1 MNILKQIQEK
11 RTASRVALGVGL
23 SLCLGGV
30 MGMPSVTEAASA
42 EAAASATTELSRM
55 NAAQREL
62 LEQERQIASRQKAV
76 AEVAGVKSKYVKVPV
91 SSLVVKSYPGMT
103 EDQLLRVV
111 PEAKKHVVDIHQ
123 LSKEIQFINDA
134 GAMKINANFSRD
146 GAAGYLLTLT
156 AEKVQEMHTTVT
168 VSNTGNDYTGNWR
181 VATSYTDRNLSRAA
195 DTLGVAYVTSPS
207 AGHLSDVK
215 QGALAYR
222 LPLGHDADALTFS
235 ASYSDVDLGSVDH
248 EVTPFGP
255 FDATASGKGF
265 TAGLHYQH
273 HMAYTS
279 REKDGMDFG
288 VNYWNMKNSYGYL
301 LNNKPLD
308 APETRYDVS
317 TVALSFFHNDRDAAH
332 SLSYQAGVETNL
344 GNVGGDYRDPGY
356 KYNRNFQIY
365 HASASYNYRTPS
377 DWIFAVRGEGQ
388 YSNNNLVPA
397 LQVGAGG
404 RTSVR
409 GFTERA
415 IAADKGVTG
424 SLEIYTPKFATGS
437 RFLVF
442 LDAAKLS
449 NNERAGTLF
458 DDKGIASW
466 GVGYRYMEPTGRATL
481 SIDYADPIKD
491 VPDSWQQQHKR
502 WNMQM
507 SINF

>member
-1 MNILKQIQEK
+1 MQTRQAARRL
-11 RTASRVALGVGL
+11 AMGV
-23 SLCLGGV
+23 SLTLCAGAWA
-30 MGMPSVTEAASA
+30 MMPQVTEAAA
-42 EAAASATTELSRM
+42 APAAATAANELSKLNDAQ
-55 NAAQREL
+55 NAL
-62 LEQERQIASRQKAV
+62 LEQEKQIAQRQQAHQEAAV
-76 AEVAGVKSKYVKVPV
+76 KGAKSGHITVPV
-91 SSLVVKSYPGMT
+91 SSLVVKSYPGMSK
-103 EDQLLRVV
+103 DMILRVI
-111 PEAKKHVVDIHQ
+111 PEAQKAVVDVHQ

-134 GAMKINANFSRD
+134 GAMKIGANFSKEN
-146 GAAGYLLTLT
+146 AGYLLTLT
-156 AEKVQEMHTTVT
+156 AEKVQEMHTTVSL
-168 VSNTGNDYTGNWR
+168 SNTGNDYTGNWR
-181 VATSYTDRNLSRAA
+181 LTTSYTDRNLTHQA
-195 DTLGVAYVTSPS
+195 DTLGVAYVTSPA

-215 QGALAYR
+215 QGAVAYR
-222 LPLGHDADALTFS
+222 LPLGHDTDALTLMT
-235 ASYSDVDLGSVDH
+235 SYSDVDLGSVDH
-248 EVTPFGP
+248 EVTPLGP

-273 HMAYTS
+273 NMAYTS
-279 REKDGMDFG
+279 REKDGVDFG

-308 APETRYDVS
+308 APETRYNIS
-317 TVALSFFHNDRDAAH
+317 TVALSFFHNDRDASH
-332 SLSYQAGVETNL
+332 SLSYQAGIETNL
-344 GNVGGDYRDPGY
+344 GNVGGDYRDSAY

-365 HASASYNYRTPS
+365 HAGAGYNYRTPS

-449 NNERAGTLF
+449 NNEQAGTLF
-458 DDKGIASW
+458 VDKGIASW

-507 SINF
+507 SMNF

>member
-1 MNILKQIQEK
+1 MQTRQAARRL
-11 RTASRVALGVGL
+11 AMGV
-23 SLCLGGV
+23 SLTLCAGAWA
-30 MGMPSVTEAASA
+30 MMPQVTEAAA
-42 EAAASATTELSRM
+42 APAAATAANELSKLNDAQ
-55 NAAQREL
+55 NAL
-62 LEQERQIASRQKAV
+62 LEQEKQIAQRQQAHQEAAV
-76 AEVAGVKSKYVKVPV
+76 KGAKSGHITVPV
-91 SSLVVKSYPGMT
+91 SSLVVKSYPGMSK
-103 EDQLLRVV
+103 DMILRVI
-111 PEAKKHVVDIHQ
+111 PEAQKAVVDVHQ

-134 GAMKINANFSRD
+134 GAMKIGANFSKEN
-146 GAAGYLLTLT
+146 AGYLLTLT
-156 AEKVQEMHTTVT
+156 AEKVQEMHTTVSL
-168 VSNTGNDYTGNWR
+168 SNTGNDYTGNWR
-181 VATSYTDRNLSRAA
+181 LTTSYTDRNLTHQA
-195 DTLGVAYVTSPS
+195 DTLGVAYVTSPA

-215 QGALAYR
+215 QGAVAYR
-222 LPLGHDADALTFS
+222 LPLGHDTDALTLMT
-235 ASYSDVDLGSVDH
+235 SYSDVDLGSVDH

-273 HMAYTS
+273 NMAYTS
-279 REKDGMDFG
+279 REKDGVDFG

-365 HASASYNYRTPS
+365 HASAGYNYRTPS

-415 IAADKGVTG
+415 IAADKGITG

-449 NNERAGTLF
+449 NNEQAGTLF